1 MMVAKSLRAI
11 NNDLIRYA
19 PGPEIPP

>member
-1 MMVAKSLRAI
+1 QWQR
-11 NNDLIRYA
+11 